1 MEANNNGYR
10 FAELARGEALQ
21 SPSVCDC
28 CGRED
33 LKRTIK
39 LINPDGRPV
48 WYGCGCAARV
58 MGIETKTVRAAK
70 KAAED
75 RAYEAEQ
82 AAKRAQHRLD
92 DATWQAFLDRVAP
105 GLNRYEQIRSLGG
118 MAKARELMKSQASS

>member
-1 MEANNNGYR
+1 MEATNNGYR
-10 FAELARGEALQ
+10 FAELALGEALQ

-39 LINPDGRPV
+39 LINPEGRPV
-48 WYGCGCAARV
+48 WFGCGCAARAMSV
-58 MGIETKTVRAAK
+58 DLNLVRAAK

-82 AAKRAQHRLD
+82 TAKQAAHKVT
-92 DATWQAFLDRVAP
+92 DAAWQAFLDRVAP
-105 GLNRYEQIRSLGG
+105 GMGRYEQIRSLGG
-118 MAKARELMKSQASS
+118 MAKARELYKSTQVS